1 MMIVDVDKPREE
13 PLGSSDAA
21 AGERGDGKRRMASLL
36 LLLLLLPPPLQQHKL
51 NAHWV
56 ECI

>member
-36 LLLLLLPPPLQQHKL
+36 LLLLLPSSLQQHKL

-56 ECI
+56 RYK